1 MKERGSCFIYG
12 NTVNNE
18 CQWNSKFLIIC
29 ISFISNNRF
38 YWRLEINLSIP
49 MYLKSFESDFSYIWA
64 YLSLTDQKFQPVWGK
79 TKSKSKPY
87 NLCKES
93 TINHVVLVQKKRHSI
108 CKINFFWDFVNKFFS
123 HLSKNM

>member
-1 MKERGSCFIYG
+1 
-12 NTVNNE
+12 
-18 CQWNSKFLIIC
+18 
-29 ISFISNNRF
+29 
-38 YWRLEINLSIP
+38 

-93 TINHVVLVQKKRHSI
+93 TINHVVLVQKKDTPSARSI
-108 CKINFFWDFVNKFFS
+108 FFKI
-123 HLSKNM
+123 L